1 MNNIMLD
8 LETLDSSPAAVVIS
22 IGAVAF
28 DLVGEL
34 GERFY
39 AELTDDTS
47 TQQRVGRVIS
57 GATVSWWMRQNVMAK
72 QVFSSPPPSGVLRYA
87 TLDALTAFSSFVANN
102 GGDDA
107 IMWGNGAD
115 FDNVIL
121 SSLYSDFEVPHPWK
135 FYNNRCYRTMK
146 NLGIGP
152 LRPRTHAGTKHNA
165 LDDAMTQATHL
176 QEIFACLRSLKVQ

>member
-8 LETLDSSPAAVVIS
+8 LETLDSSSKAVVIS

-28 DLVGEL
+28 DPTGEL

-57 GATVSWWMRQNVMAK
+57 GATVSWWMRQDVMAK
-72 QVFSSPPPSGVLRYA
+72 QVFSSFPSPSILRYT
-87 TLDALTAFSSFVANN
+87 TLDALTAFSNFVANN
-102 GGDDA
+102 GGNDA

-121 SSLYSDFEVPHPWK
+121 GSLYSDFEGPCPWK

-146 NLGIGP
+146 NIGIGP
-152 LRPRTHAGTKHNA
+152 RRPRSHAGTKHNA
-165 LDDAMTQATHL
+165 LDDAVTQAIHL
-176 QEIFACLRSLKVQ
+176 QEIFTCLRSLKVQ